1 MCQSG
6 FCTTI
11 FLKGECWDGALLKP
25 WRSSESEDMASAP
38 ASVASSMCDLSFF
51 SCKMRTMSRMA
62 FPKLSHQSM
71 PVGMILNVY
80 LWEIVGSVFIIF
92 FSSREFCTLL
102 RNICCYFILCSKIA
116 FMEKFQNLAPK
127 VGYS

>member
-11 FLKGECWDGALLKP
+11 FLKGECWNEALLKP
-25 WRSSESEDMASAP
+25 WRSSESEDVASAP

-51 SCKMRTMSRMA
+51 SCKVRTVSRMA

-71 PVGMILNVY
+71 PVGMILNVC
-80 LWEIVGSVFIIF
+80 LWEIAGSVFIIF
-92 FSSREFCTLL
+92 LVHGNFA
-102 RNICCYFILCSKIA
+102 CCFIIYVAILYYVLKSPLWKN
-116 FMEKFQNLAPK
+116 FKT
-127 VGYS
+127 